1 MLGKGLCM
9 VNVQGREWNV
19 NRLLFADDT
28 ALVTDSDNWQRKL
41 EEYVNEGNRVNL
53 SKSKV
58 MKCSRLVDERRM
70 NVALNGEMLE
80 EVECFKYLGASEAI
94 LS

>member
-1 MLGKGLCM
+1 M
-9 VNVQGREWNV
+9 
-19 NRLLFADDT
+19 
-28 ALVTDSDNWQRKL
+28 
-41 EEYVNEGNRVNL
+41 NEGNRVNL